1 MVSKA
6 IAEGGTNAINYFV
19 AQEYVR
25 ALAKFAES
33 EQQKTVFMPMESSGI
48 IGALGGIAEMFKHG
62 KDDSQPGKRA

>member
-33 EQQKTVFMPMESSGI
+33 EQQKTVFMPIEASGI
-48 IGALGGIAEMFKHG
+48 IGALGGIAEMFKQG
-62 KDDSQPGKRA
+62 KNEQTPGKRA